1 MATVSIPMNVHFSG
15 IKAKIPHNA
24 AIHYKGVLANLSAL
38 GAVEKPKVGDV
49 YNVTQTSGG
58 DNYLWDGKQWV
69 SLENPD
75 TPATIPSSSSP
86 SDESESESESESA
99 SASASESESES
110 ESS

>member
-1 MATVSIPMNVHFSG
+1 MATVSIPMNANFSG

-24 AIHYKGVLANLSAL
+24 AIHYKGVLASLSAL

-58 DNYLWDGKQWV
+58 DNYLWNGKDWV

-75 TPATIPSSSSP
+75 TLASIPSGSSSS
-86 SDESESESESESA
+86 SDESESESESESN
-99 SASASESESES
+99 
-110 ESS
+110 

>member
-58 DNYLWDGKQWV
+58 DNYLWNGKDWV

-75 TPATIPSSSSP
+75 TLASIPSGSSSSSS
-86 SDESESESESESA
+86 SDESESESESESN
-99 SASASESESES
+99 
-110 ESS
+110 